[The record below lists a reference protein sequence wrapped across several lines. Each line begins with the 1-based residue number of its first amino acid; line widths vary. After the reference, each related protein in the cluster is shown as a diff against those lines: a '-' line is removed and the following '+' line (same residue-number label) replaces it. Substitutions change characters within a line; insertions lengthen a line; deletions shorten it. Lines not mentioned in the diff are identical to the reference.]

1 MEYELKR
8 SKRAT
13 AMRLAVHPDGAVVVT
28 APTYFGIRVIE
39 YFLQKHAAWVKR
51 KQDVVKGTTVIR
63 IARKD
68 IPMLKQQALA
78 RATERCEQYARI
90 YGVSFGKISIRAQ
103 KARWGSCSK
112 SGNLSFN
119 FRIAALPERLFEYVI
134 VHEICHLLELNHS
147 PAFWKQVEK
156 CVPEH
161 KQLRKKMRTCVVLA
175 S

>member
-1 MEYELKR
+1 
-8 SKRAT
+8 
-13 AMRLAVHPDGAVVVT
+13 MRLAVHPDGAVVVT

-39 YFLQKHAAWVKR
+39 YFLQKHAAWVRR
-51 KQDVVKGTTVIR
+51 KQEAVKGTTVIH

-68 IPMLKQQALA
+68 IPALKQQALI
-78 RATERCEQYARI
+78 RATARCEHYAPI
-90 YGVSFGKISIRAQ
+90 YGVSFNKISIRAQ

-119 FRIAALPERLFEYVI
+119 FRIAALPDQLFEYVI
-134 VHEICHLLELNHS
+134 VHEMCHLLELNHS
-147 PAFWKQVEK
+147 PAFWAQVAR

-161 KQLRKKMRTCVVLA
+161 KRLRKEIRTCAVIA